1 MMSNEEEKRCPL
13 CAEEMDW
20 TDQQFKPC
28 KCGYQV
34 CVWCWHHIIDMA
46 EKDGTEGRCPACRAI
61 YEKDKVVAMQANCE
75 SRTSKK
81 SSNRKT
87 KPPKA
92 KPKTDEVKK
101 DLSNVRVIQRKM
113 AYVIGLPLTLAD
125 EDLLL
130 RKEYFGQYGKVT
142 KVSLSRTAGGAIQQF
157 INDTCSVYITY
168 SKEEEALRCIQSVH
182 GFVLED
188 RFLRASFG
196 TAKYCHA
203 WLKNM
208 PCNNPACLYLHSIGS
223 DEDSFGKDEVAAVHT
238 RSRVQQIVGAANNVV
253 KRSGNVLPPAADYIY
268 SSTCPFS
275 DKSTE
280 ASDTS
285 VTLDATHG
293 SVNNGSDITGTVP
306 PKENEGGIAVP
317 HKVTTFVDVGG
328 SHSSV
333 IEDRWL
339 SDLSSQ
345 LSSGTSNAD
354 LQAVEP
360 DSVSTMVKV
369 SSSNCIGSGLIKS
382 IPDESLREQI
392 LSFDNHGSKDTCGL
406 SQSTCFHHPYYPAN
420 ISEDPGGPTLLH
432 KKTHSLNDFRMDH
445 NLVQNHED
453 EASSPIRFVNC
464 LSNDSCRD
472 MKFQNSTKS
481 DRICR
486 SSNSFSDEEIVEH
499 LRRIDDNNLTNSG
512 ENSTYDAVESSI
524 ISNILSI
531 DFDSCEDSLPLP
543 NGLPELLGET
553 DSSWKSL
560 TGDQARYSV
569 GKQEAFASYRGSML
583 PHYGHNKE
591 QYLCKPQYPVT
602 RAQCLGPPGFS
613 VPSRDPPPGFSTCDR
628 TDCLARPSSG
638 SCLVNASSSPK
649 TLLRPPSTGF
659 GRSFGAVDILD
670 PAILSCVKGKL
681 TNRLKSPGFDRRQAG
696 TGRLSTFEDESRL
709 WPLMKQSTSACQD
722 SKFSHVFVQQTPSV
736 QQEPSYTSHME
747 KNCFSGLD
755 DIYGLPSRLVD
766 QVQDYDACCLAQ
778 MSQLKSSNG
787 CISNT
792 NCYWQSLDEVQHRG
806 EMCMRDPQRNERF
819 GVNNYFPGYGDL
831 MFSSG
836 DIYTKVFGL

>member
-20 TDQQFKPC
+20 TDQQFRPC

-34 CVWCWHHIIDMA
+34 CVWCWHHIIEMA

-75 SRTSKK
+75 RTAKK

-92 KPKTDEVKK
+92 KPKPDEVKK
-101 DLSNVRVIQRKM
+101 DLSNVRVIQRTM
-113 AYVIGLPLTLAD
+113 AYVIGLPLSLAD

-157 INDTCSVYITY
+157 INDTCSVYITF

-182 GFVLED
+182 GFVLEG
-188 RFLRASFG
+188 RL
-196 TAKYCHA
+196 
-203 WLKNM
+203 L
-208 PCNNPACLYLHSIGS
+208 SIGS

-238 RSRVQQIVGAANNVV
+238 RLSNLVYEYVKDSESRVQQIVGAANNVV
-253 KRSGNVLPPAADYIY
+253 KRSGNVLPSAADYIY

-275 DKSTE
+275 DKSTN
-280 ASDTS
+280 TS
-285 VTLDATHG
+285 FTSDATHG
-293 SVNNGSDITGTVP
+293 SVNNSSSDLTGTVP

-317 HKVTTFVDVGG
+317 HKVTTSVDVGG

-333 IEDRWL
+333 PEKDGCIEDRWL

-354 LQAVEP
+354 IRAVEP
-360 DSVSTMVKV
+360 DSVNTMVKV
-369 SSSNCIGSGLIKS
+369 SPSNCIGSGLIKS
-382 IPDESLREQI
+382 TPDESLRKHI
-392 LSFDNHGSKDTCGL
+392 LSFDNHGSKDTCSL
-406 SQSTCFHHPYYPAN
+406 SQRTCFLHPYYGAN

-453 EASSPIRFVNC
+453 QASSPIRSMNS
-464 LSNDSCRD
+464 LPNYSCREI
-472 MKFQNSTKS
+472 KFQNSAKS

-499 LRRIDDNNLTNSG
+499 LRRIDDDNLTNGG

-543 NGLPELLGET
+543 NGLSELLGET

-560 TGDQARYSV
+560 NGDQSRYSV
-569 GKQEAFASYRGSML
+569 RKQEAFASYRDSML

-591 QYLCKPQYPVT
+591 QYLCKPQYPVS

-613 VPSRDPPPGFSTCDR
+613 VPSRNPPPGFSTCDR
-628 TDCLARPSSG
+628 TDCLPRPSSG
-638 SCLVNASSSPK
+638 SSLVNASYSPN
-649 TLLRPPSTGF
+649 TLLQPPSTGF
-659 GRSFGAVDILD
+659 DNSFDAVDFLD
-670 PAILSCVKGKL
+670 PAILSCVKGKPA
-681 TNRLKSPGFDRRQAG
+681 NGLKSLGFDTRQAG
-696 TGRLSTFEDESRL
+696 TAQLNTFEDGSRL
-709 WPLMKQSTSACQD
+709 WPLMKQSTSARQD
-722 SKFSHVFVQQTPSV
+722 SKFSHTFVQQTPSV

-747 KNCFSGLD
+747 NCLSGLND
-755 DIYGLPSRLVD
+755 LYCLSSRLVD
-766 QVQDYDACCLAQ
+766 QVQNYDACRLAQ
-778 MSQLKSSNG
+778 MSQPKSSNG
-787 CISNT
+787 HVSNT
-792 NCYWQSLDEVQHRG
+792 NGYWQSLDEFQHRG
-806 EMCMRDPQRNERF
+806 GMCMRDPQRNE
-819 GVNNYFPGYGDL
+819 GLGANNYFPGYHDL
-831 MFSSG
+831 W
-836 DIYTKVFGL
+836 L

>member
-1 MMSNEEEKRCPL
+1 MSNEEEKRCPL

-28 KCGYQV
+28 KCGYQDITGRVIVLVIKPFRV

-46 EKDGTEGRCPACRAI
+46 EKDETEGRCPACRAI

-75 SRTSKK
+75 RTAKK

-142 KVSLSRTAGGAIQQF
+142 KVSLSRTVGGAIQQF

-188 RFLRASFG
+188 RLLRASFG
-196 TAKYCHA
+196 TAKY
-203 WLKNM
+203 L
-208 PCNNPACLYLHSIGS
+208 PCLAEKYG
-223 DEDSFGKDEVAAVHT
+223 V
-238 RSRVQQIVGAANNVV
+238 VQQIVGAANNVV
-253 KRSGNVLPPAADYIY
+253 KQSGNVLPPAADYIY
-268 SSTCPFS
+268 SSTCPFR
-275 DKSTE
+275 DRSTE

-285 VTLDATHG
+285 VTSDAIHG
-293 SVNNGSDITGTVP
+293 SVNNSSDITGTIP
-306 PKENEGGIAVP
+306 PKEKEGGIAVP

-328 SHSSV
+328 SHTSV
-333 IEDRWL
+333 GCIEDRWR

-354 LQAVEP
+354 IQAVEP
-360 DSVSTMVKV
+360 DSVNTMVKV
-369 SSSNCIGSGLIKS
+369 SSSNCIGSGLIK
-382 IPDESLREQI
+382 I
-392 LSFDNHGSKDTCGL
+392 
-406 SQSTCFHHPYYPAN
+406 
-420 ISEDPGGPTLLH
+420 
-432 KKTHSLNDFRMDH
+432 
-445 NLVQNHED
+445 QNHED
-453 EASSPIRFVNC
+453 EVSSPIRSVNC
-464 LSNDSCRD
+464 LSNDSCRE
-472 MKFQNSTKS
+472 MKFQNSAKS

-486 SSNSFSDEEIVEH
+486 SSYSFSDEEIVEH
-499 LRRIDDNNLTNSG
+499 LRRIDDNNLTNGG

-543 NGLPELLGET
+543 NGLSELLGET

-560 TGDQARYSV
+560 NGEQARYSV
-569 GKQEAFASYRGSML
+569 EKQEAFASYRGSML

-591 QYLCKPQYPVT
+591 QYLCKPQYPVS

-628 TDCLARPSSG
+628 TDCLGRPSSAG
-638 SCLVNASSSPK
+638 SCLVNASYSRNA
-649 TLLRPPSTGF
+649 LLQPPSTGF
-659 GRSFGAVDILD
+659 DRNFGAVDFLD
-670 PAILSCVKGKL
+670 PTILSCVKGKP
-681 TNRLKSPGFDRRQAG
+681 TNGLKSPGFDTRQASLG
-696 TGRLSTFEDESRL
+696 QLSIFEDEPRL
-709 WPLMKQSTSACQD
+709 WPLMKQSTSARQD
-722 SKFSHVFVQQTPSV
+722 SKFSHMFVQQTPSV

-747 KNCFSGLD
+747 ENCLSGLD
-755 DIYGLPSRLVD
+755 DIYRLPSRLVD
-766 QVQDYDACCLAQ
+766 QVQNYDACRLAQ
-778 MSQLKSSNG
+778 MSQPKSSNG
-787 CISNT
+787 HVSNT
-792 NCYWQSLDEVQHRG
+792 NCYWQSLDEVRHRG

-836 DIYTKVFGL
+836 DLYTKVFGL